1 MSYTI
6 GQAAKATGKHKTTIS
21 KAIKK
26 GIISATIKEDGSYN
40 IDPAELHRVYPPLPS
55 KKESQQ
61 SNGLQGSTE
70 NLLKINQLEAKLEA
84 ADQEKKLLYEQIKDL
99 RADKEFLQG
108 ELKKSTLLLTTAKEE
123 EQKQRAGF
131 WARIFGRNVA

>member
-1 MSYTI
+1 MGHTI
-6 GQAAKATGKHKTTIS
+6 LIRQNCTVFI
-21 KAIKK
+21 
-26 GIISATIKEDGSYN
+26 
-40 IDPAELHRVYPPLPS
+40 PPLPS